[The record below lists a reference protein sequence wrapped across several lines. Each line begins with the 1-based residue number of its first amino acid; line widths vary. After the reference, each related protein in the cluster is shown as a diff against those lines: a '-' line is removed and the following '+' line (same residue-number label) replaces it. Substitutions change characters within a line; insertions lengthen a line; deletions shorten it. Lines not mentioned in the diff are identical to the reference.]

1 MPDSG
6 ITSILRFFGEE
17 MKRILLSAL
26 VISNSLLATPKLFV
40 EPREPMLDEQV
51 KIVVMEAPPKS
62 RVKVMASLRD
72 ERGRQWTSS
81 GVFLS
86 DENGSIDLTAA
97 APIEGS
103 YDGVDPMGL
112 FWSMELKE
120 KEKDRTLFRHGGLD
134 PMEVALAAQLENGT
148 VVQNKVVRRVAK
160 DGLVSEKVTD
170 GGIVGTFIRPKGKG
184 PFPAVIVLG
193 GACGG
198 IPQDSYVA
206 QLANQGYA
214 TLGLAYFFAS
224 GLPEHLNHVPIE
236 FVEKAV
242 KWLCK
247 NKVCDVSKLSV
258 LGTSMGGVYALLA
271 ASYFPEVKSAVIFDG
286 AGVVFQSLDS
296 GKALNTPVAPFSF
309 QDKPLPFLS
318 LDIPQPNEEN
328 FKTSF
333 FLRTFLSSYFSK
345 PKEEKEEAAIKV
357 EKINGPVLLMGTLDD
372 QLFGSA
378 YQLQQ
383 VYNRLVEHRFPH
395 EYDFVAYCGAG
406 HMIGIGG
413 LPYSPT
419 TSSALQL
426 RQNKMIFCVGG
437 NPKDSSKA
445 QVDSWKR
452 TFAFLK
458 KATNQVV
465 K

>member
-1 MPDSG
+1 
-6 ITSILRFFGEE
+6 
-17 MKRILLSAL
+17 MKRILLSAI
-26 VISNSLLATPKLFV
+26 VISNSLLATPKLLV
-40 EPREPMLDEQV
+40 EPKEPMLAEEV
-51 KIVVMEAPPKS
+51 KIVVMETPPKS
-62 RVKVMASLRD
+62 RVKVMASLKD

-86 DENGSIDLTAA
+86 DEEGVIDLSSS

-103 YDGVDPMGL
+103 YSGVDPMGL
-112 FWSMELKE
+112 FWSMELNG
-120 KEKDRTLFRHGGLD
+120 KEKDRTLFIHKGLD
-134 PMEVALAAQLENGT
+134 PMEVALAAQLDNGT

-170 GGIVGTFIRPKGKG
+170 DGVVGTFIRPKGEG
-184 PFPAVIVLG
+184 PFPTVIVLG

-206 QLANQGYA
+206 QLANKGYA
-214 TLGLAYFFAS
+214 ALGLAYFFAP
-224 GLPEHLNHVPIE
+224 GLPEHLNHIPIE
-236 FVEKAV
+236 FVKKAV
-242 KWLCK
+242 KWLRK
-247 NKVCDVSKLSV
+247 NKACDVSKLSV

-271 ASYFPEVKSAVIFDG
+271 ASYFPEVKSVVIFDG
-286 AGVVFQSLDS
+286 AGVVSQSLDS
-296 GKALNTPVAPFSF
+296 GKELNNPVAPFSF
-309 QDKPLPFLS
+309 QDKPIPFLT

-328 FKTSF
+328 LNTCF
-333 FLRTFLSSYFSK
+333 FLRTFLSSYYSK
-345 PKEEKEEAAIKV
+345 SKEAREEAAIKV

-378 YQLQQ
+378 FQLQQ
-383 VYNRLVEHRFPH
+383 AYNRLVEHQFPY
-395 EYDFVAYCGAG
+395 EYDFIAYRGAG
-406 HMIGIGG
+406 HIIGIGG

-419 TSSALQL
+419 TSSALEL

-458 KATNQVV
+458 KATHQVA